1 MGSEKNGGD
10 TKEMNQDK
18 NKDMH
23 NTTKKQLIGGYL
35 VGGIIGF
42 VTIVLILGVY
52 WSK

>member
-18 NKDMH
+18 KDMH
-23 NTTKKQLIGGYL
+23 GTTKKQLIGGYL

-42 VTIVLILGVY
+42 VTVVVILGVY
-52 WSK
+52 WSQ